1 MASFDDASDDGMGG
15 AFAAL
20 ELVPDALTYTRC
32 TIAQH
37 NDRSWRVA
45 CAYSFCGGPEVLMKV
60 TLPPRDAMND
70 ECRRVLAHAGL
81 VLLCWQWMA
90 TPCRKI
96 VCKATAL
103 TADQRQFWA
112 DFYRE
117 AFAEFALHNNLA
129 EDACDIEVEAE
140 LAEDAEPVAAQH
152 QGDVRVLCGLGGGKD
167 SLVAWLLSTRQPR
180 VASVDWLYVDDG
192 GDEYEN
198 SKRLQGVVKKAG
210 GAAYLAKHDFSGLA
224 ESTYR
229 TPCGHPWAA
238 LCAFDGVGV
247 AALLGYDGFVVGHE
261 RSAAEGNGV
270 FFNGR
275 EVNHQFDKSLKWEA
289 ALRSY
294 LGRLSSVSYVS
305 PLQPLWDL
313 QVAGLFRRMN
323 QIVSRKDLPIDLRT
337 GIFCLEDALRP
348 FYSLFRS
355 CNDSGDCDTWCGACA
370 KCAFVYCAL
379 SAFRDD
385 ASQIFHGVD
394 LYGEPDMIPFFE
406 ELVGSE
412 KAMDCVGTAK
422 ETRLALALA
431 RRRRK
436 VIGVALAAFTDG
448 NVSHANLLI
457 ERGPAA
463 SAPTWWD
470 QNVLESLDSVK
481 ALAALH
487 AQIEEERSKGT
498 YVNRLC
504 AALPTE
510 PVDPSGWTRRS
521 DGQ

>member
-1 MASFDDASDDGMGG
+1 MASFDDNGSDDDGMGG

-32 TIAQH
+32 TIAQDAD
-37 NDRSWRVA
+37 NKWRVA
-45 CAYSFCGGPEVLMKV
+45 YAYSFCGGPEAWMRV
-60 TLPPRDAMND
+60 TLPSRDTMND

-81 VLLCWQWMA
+81 VLLCWQWMS

-117 AFAEFALHNNLA
+117 AFAEFALHNNLD
-129 EDACDIEVEAE
+129 EDACDIEVEAPP
-140 LAEDAEPVAAQH
+140 AEDAEPVKKQH
-152 QGDVRVLCGLGGGKD
+152 DQSVRVLCGLGGGKD

-180 VASVDWLYVDDG
+180 VSTVDWLYVDDG

-238 LCAFDGVGV
+238 LCAFDGVAV
-247 AALLGYDGFVVGHE
+247 ASLLGYDGFVVGHE

-275 EVNHQFDKSLKWEA
+275 EVNHQFDKSLAWEA

-313 QVAGLFRRMN
+313 QVAG
-323 QIVSRKDLPIDLRT
+323 V
-337 GIFCLEDALRP
+337 FCLEDALRP
-348 FYSLFRS
+348 FYALFRS
-355 CNDSGDCDTWCGACA
+355 CNDSGSCDTWCGACA
-370 KCAFVYCAL
+370 KCAFVFCAL

-448 NVSHANLLI
+448 NVRHAVTQVVNASVVARGRPGPRTVGGL
-457 ERGPAA
+457 RGP
-463 SAPTWWD
+463 
-470 QNVLESLDSVK
+470 
-481 ALAALH
+481 
-487 AQIEEERSKGT
+487 
-498 YVNRLC
+498 
-504 AALPTE
+504 
-510 PVDPSGWTRRS
+510 PSS
-521 DGQ
+521 

>member
-32 TIAQH
+32 TIAQ
-37 NDRSWRVA
+37 DADKTWRVA

-60 TLPPRDAMND
+60 TLPPRDAMNA

-81 VLLCWQWMA
+81 VLLCWQWMS

-117 AFAEFALHNNLA
+117 AFAEFALHNNLD

-140 LAEDAEPVAAQH
+140 LAEDAEPVEAQH

-180 VASVDWLYVDDG
+180 VSTVDWLYVDDG

-198 SKRLQGVVKKAG
+198 SKRLQGVVRTAG
-210 GAAYLAKHDFSGLA
+210 GAAYLARHDFSGLA

-313 QVAGLFRRMN
+313 QVAG
-323 QIVSRKDLPIDLRT
+323 V
-337 GIFCLEDALRP
+337 FCLEVSLKP

-355 CNDSGDCDTWCGACA
+355 CNDSGDCDELCGN
-370 KCAFVYCAL
+370 
-379 SAFRDD
+379 
-385 ASQIFHGVD
+385 Q
-394 LYGEPDMIPFFE
+394 
-406 ELVGSE
+406 
-412 KAMDCVGTAK
+412 AM
-422 ETRLALALA
+422 
-431 RRRRK
+431 
-436 VIGVALAAFTDG
+436 
-448 NVSHANLLI
+448 S
-457 ERGPAA
+457 
-463 SAPTWWD
+463 
-470 QNVLESLDSVK
+470 
-481 ALAALH
+481 
-487 AQIEEERSKGT
+487 
-498 YVNRLC
+498 
-504 AALPTE
+504 
-510 PVDPSGWTRRS
+510 
-521 DGQ
+521 